1 MKTLRL
7 ICLALSFTA
16 LAAEANAQIIVQGK
30 GDAVLCY
37 KYSARGNT
45 GSLIAIRTCSDALNQ
60 GLSTKDKAATFV
72 NRGILFMRRGDHEKA
87 SKDYRAAIDIKPDL
101 TAAYVNYGAALIREG
116 NLEVALKK
124 LNIALEDLDSETRPE
139 AFYNRAIIFDR
150 QENFRNAYF
159 DLKAALALRP
169 DWEAALSLI
178 GRYEVSK
185 AG

>member
-1 MKTLRL
+1 M
-7 ICLALSFTA
+7 
-16 LAAEANAQIIVQGK
+16 
-30 GDAVLCY
+30 
-37 KYSARGNT
+37 
-45 GSLIAIRTCSDALNQ
+45 
-60 GLSTKDKAATFV
+60 TFV

-87 SKDYRAAIDIKPDL
+87 SKDYQAAIDIKPDL
-101 TAAYVNYGAALIREG
+101 TAAYVNYGAALIRDG

-139 AFYNRAIIFDR
+139 ALYNRAIIFDR
-150 QENFRNAYF
+150 QENFRDAYF

-178 GRYEVSK
+178 GRYEVRK